1 MLGGVDGR
9 QLPTGRG
16 DQGRHLLPV
25 GGAYFQLADYAAI
38 SDKDDL
44 NFCEWLVR
52 EAGVAA
58 IPVSAFCE
66 TAPEARLVRF
76 CFAKSD
82 DTLRAAAERLVRL

>member
-1 MLGGVDGR
+1 M
-9 QLPTGRG
+9 
-16 DQGRHLLPV
+16 PV